1 MVLSKKPIF
10 YGVLAT
16 SAIALILILSLIL
29 GIKGFF
35 AGLFLI
41 GISAILFQYP
51 RTSLYLFLIYLC
63 FGGTITYLVPGV
75 YQVSEGFVS
84 FGTMYPI
91 LQIIKDIFYFPALIA
106 IIFFSNTIREIIPR
120 NKPLLWG
127 IGIFSLVCLLT
138 FLFVNFPQESI
149 TNEGSPILVGILG
162 FKVWLSYIPLILC
175 GFYLTKKKQ
184 QLIFIT
190 RLQIVLIITCC
201 LLTLFQY
208 YALTSGLCIGSVGL
222 PAPAFHRA
230 SLQARCLVGGS
241 LLYYPD
247 WNLIRLPGTFVAPW
261 QWGWFLISSIFFS
274 VGATVINRD
283 KTWHYI
289 SSATSVLVI
298 ITTAVSGQRVAIFF
312 VPLFCVLLVAV
323 TEINKNKLYLKL
335 GIIAFVAAISRFIP
349 IFNQA
354 ISSLIGR
361 WEYSP
366 PDDFTLNTLGIVINN
381 HRGIFGNGL
390 GTTSSTARKLGDT
403 TLIEVFPAQLIY
415 EMGYLGLI
423 TFFILATIIV
433 ILGWKSYRKIKDP
446 YLNKFALCLWIF
458 ILFIS
463 YNPYYYPLNVDPVNV
478 YYWLSIG
485 ILLKLPSLEN
495 LNKNHDS
502 NLNTESLMPKNLHS
516 KQ

>member
-10 YGVLAT
+10 YGVLGI
-16 SAIALILILSLIL
+16 SAIALIVILYLVL

-35 AGLFLI
+35 AGLFFI
-41 GISAILFQYP
+41 GISAVLFQYP

-63 FGGTITYLVPGV
+63 FGGTITYLIPGA
-75 YQVSEGFVS
+75 YRISDGFIS
-84 FGTMYPI
+84 FGPLYPI
-91 LQIIKDIFYFPALIA
+91 LQIIKDVFYFPALIS
-106 IIFFSNTIREIIPR
+106 IVFFSDTVRKIVPKI
-120 NKPLLWG
+120 KSLLWG
-127 IGIFSLVCLLT
+127 IGIFAAVCLLT
-138 FLFVNFPQESI
+138 FIFINFPQEFI
-149 TNEGSPILVGILG
+149 TNQGSPILVGILG

-175 GFYLTKKKQ
+175 GFYLTKNKQ

-190 RLQIVLIITCC
+190 RLQVVLIITCC
-201 LLTLFQY
+201 ILTLFQY

-222 PAPAFHRA
+222 PSPAFNRA

-247 WNLIRLPGTFVAPW
+247 LNLIRLPGTFVAPW

-274 VGATVINRD
+274 VGATIINRD
-283 KTWHYI
+283 KIWHYL
-289 SSATSVLVI
+289 SLATSVLVI
-298 ITTAVSGQRVAIFF
+298 ITTAVSGQRIAIFF
-312 VPLFCVLLVAV
+312 VPLFFVLLVAV

-335 GIIAFVAAISRFIP
+335 GIITFVAAISPFIP

-366 PDDFTLNTLGIVINN
+366 PDDFTINTLEVIINN
-381 HRGIFGNGL
+381 HRGILGNGL
-390 GTTSSTARKLGDT
+390 GTTSSAARKLGDT
-403 TLIEVFPAQLIY
+403 KLIEVFPAQLIH

-423 TFFILATIIV
+423 AFFILATIIV

-446 YLNKFALCLWIF
+446 YLNKFGLCLWIF
-458 ILFIS
+458 LLFIS

-478 YYWLSIG
+478 YYWLSLG

-495 LNKNHDS
+495 LDTDNINID
-502 NLNTESLMPKNLHS
+502 
-516 KQ
+516 